1 MAEEGDDIS
10 ALLSEPSGSDEV
22 IELSDAISTMLS
34 LSTKSDDKAEELSP
48 EEAAWVDSCLV
59 SNPELSDDKWSELRD
74 ALLDTL
80 SAYPT
85 SYETPSAANVDG
97 TPDELKESKDECAYT
112 GEEAEPT
119 LIHVKGHHLAGDIQR
134 DGAADVE
141 ASVDFQENIE
151 SRENIFKVWD
161 LKTQSPDEEDDDELI
176 KQLKKLLTGGSLQ
189 DLSQPLDDPS
199 TALSQEKVDEL
210 VASMD
215 DLSLETCNE
224 SKV

>member
-1 MAEEGDDIS
+1 MAEEEDDIS
-10 ALLSEPSGSDEV
+10 ALLSEPNGSDEV
-22 IELSDAISTMLS
+22 VELSDAISTVLS
-34 LSTKSDDKAEELSP
+34 LSTKSDEKAEELSP

-59 SNPELSDDKWSELRD
+59 ANPELSDDEWTELRD

-85 SYETPSAANVDG
+85 SYETLSTANVNG
-97 TPDELKESKDECAYT
+97 TLDELKESNDECAYT
-112 GEEAEPT
+112 GEEAEPA
-119 LIHVKGHHLAGDIQR
+119 LIHVEGHRLSEDDTQR

-141 ASVDFQENIE
+141 ASVVDIQEDIE

-161 LKTQSPDEEDDDELI
+161 LATPSPDEEDDDELI
-176 KQLKKLLTGGSLQ
+176 KQLKQLLAGSGLQ

-210 VASMD
+210 VAGMD
-215 DLSLETCNE
+215 DLSLETC
-224 SKV
+224 KD